1 MVGGHPAH
9 PPRTEHGST
18 AVPGGAAPGFPP
30 PPPVP
35 GRPPPRY
42 VSHCGSGTGNFLF
55 RLMEFPLP
63 VDGHFFRLIEA
74 NRNAAGAGNKVRR
87 GVASPDWQDKWV
99 PRKPRPYD
107 GRERK
112 GRGLSWPRPSARA
125 GGAGKGRGE
134 RGGGA
139 RGGGWELRTPQH
151 GTPARSLE
159 PPTPRRPHPTAAPLC
174 SPLSPW
180 LWGGGGTPTR
190 RAPQPTQ
197 EAPHVCAPPVGF
209 TPPTPPLSPPRTP
222 EAPTWGAQCFPA
234 PHVGHPPPPVGV
246 GLAVGTLCAY
256 GGGGGGGDPRVPP
269 CPTVRSSF
277 GHLLWG

>member
-1 MVGGHPAH
+1 M
-9 PPRTEHGST
+9 
-18 AVPGGAAPGFPP
+18 
-30 PPPVP
+30 
-35 GRPPPRY
+35 
-42 VSHCGSGTGNFLF
+42 
-55 RLMEFPLP
+55 
-63 VDGHFFRLIEA
+63 
-74 NRNAAGAGNKVRR
+74 KR

-256 GGGGGGGDPRVPP
+256 GGGGGGGVTHVCPPAPLFAVALGICYGAELIGQMWGRVWGAAWGAIWGGGGVLGFLLPLP
-269 CPTVRSSF
+269 LSCPSS
-277 GHLLWG
+277 GAGSHRAVTR